1 MLCSVCKKEQAIIFV
16 NDPTKE
22 DPKHVTG
29 YCFNCAKEKGIQPLN
44 SVLNDSNIDL
54 NNVAEQFES
63 IFNNISN
70 NIDLQDM
77 DFEGTENVVP
87 IGAIFGNI
95 FGSNRPQGQSENKN
109 FNNTKRVKVDTKP
122 KEKKKRFLD
131 LYGTNLTNKAKN
143 NELDMVIG
151 RDKEIRRIIQILNR
165 RTKNNPC
172 LIGEPGVGKTAIA
185 QGLAI
190 SIASRKCFCKTFK

>member
-29 YCFNCAKEKGIQPLN
+29 YCFSCAKEKGIKPLN
-44 SVLNDSNIDL
+44 SVLNNSNIDL

-70 NIDLQDM
+70 NIDLTDM
-77 DFEGTENVVP
+77 DFEEAENVVP

-95 FGSNRPQGQSENKN
+95 FGPNSSQSQAESKN
-109 FNNTKRVKVDTKP
+109 FNNKRVKVDKKP
-122 KEKKKRFLD
+122 KEKKKKFLD

-143 NELDMVIG
+143 NELDAVIG

-190 SIASRKCFCKTFK
+190 CIAAR